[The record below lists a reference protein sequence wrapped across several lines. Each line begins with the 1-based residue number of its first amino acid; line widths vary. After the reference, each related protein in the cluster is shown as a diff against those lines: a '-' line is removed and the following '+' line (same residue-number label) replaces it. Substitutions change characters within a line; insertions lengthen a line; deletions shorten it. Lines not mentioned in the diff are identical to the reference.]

1 MIARF
6 MAPILNF
13 VFGCQSI
20 VEELDSTRLHA
31 VLRPHDQQ
39 AIPLDAALEQRR
51 AMPQVMDGGPDVGTG
66 RFLDQRGWI
75 LRGRSPKQRL
85 DGRSDAV
92 DNGSQIG
99 RFVSLRLA
107 QLIERSGDRPALRV
121 PQHDRQPGLEPLG
134 SELDA
139 AHLGGRYDVARD
151 ADDEE
156 IAEALPK
163 HQLGG
168 NARDG
173 AAEHDREGLL
183 PRAGAIR
190 GPGNALDEA
199 AISLAQARECFLRGD
214 HCTRCSPRYASRP
227 VAITNTSAAP
237 KPQAAA

>member
-121 PQHDRQPGLEPLG
+121 PQHDR
-134 SELDA
+134 
-139 AHLGGRYDVARD
+139 
-151 ADDEE
+151 
-156 IAEALPK
+156 
-163 HQLGG
+163 
-168 NARDG
+168 
-173 AAEHDREGLL
+173 EGLL

-227 VAITNTSAAP
+227 VAITNTS
-237 KPQAAA
+237 